1 MCNRKEIVIMAIK
14 MKILHY
20 PENGKMATFASG
32 LSEVYDVKCDKIP
45 PAYNCDKERLLIAGI
60 SSKKNFSDDLS
71 MFLRGLTKEQ
81 VQNVA
86 IFTDS
91 KDDAIDAMKAAIESA
106 GAKVVDVKKVKGAPL
121 PFLKGVKAEEM
132 EDLKAWA
139 NTVIEN
145 IK

>member
-1 MCNRKEIVIMAIK
+1 MAIK

-20 PENGKMATFASG
+20 PENGKMATFANG
-32 LSEVYDVKCDKIP
+32 LSKEYDVKCDKIP

-71 MFLRGLTKEQ
+71 MFLRGLTKGQ

-91 KDDAIDAMKAAIESA
+91 KDDAIEAMKTTIETA
-106 GAKVVDVKKVKGAPL
+106 GATVVDVKKVKGSIL
-121 PFLKGVKAEEM
+121 PFLSGVKPEEM
-132 EDLKAWA
+132 AELTAWA
-139 NTVIEN
+139 NGVIEN
-145 IK
+145 LK